1 MSQQGFLVC
10 ADITG
15 YTHYLD
21 ESELDHASRILSDVL
36 DLLLGEVQ
44 TPLRLS
50 RVEGDAVISYAPA
63 ADAVN
68 PQVLVDRLENTYVAF
83 RRALDQIVA
92 NSACGCRACAN
103 LSWLD
108 LKFIVHHGEFVVQ
121 RIGVQDELV
130 GPAVNL
136 LFRLTK
142 NTIREALGMAGY
154 LAFTEDAV
162 TALALPGYV
171 AELVEHLEPAP
182 SGDPKR
188 LLVKDMAPTWEE
200 RRVRGTLDLADEDL
214 LVTLER
220 EFPARLTVV
229 WDYLTSPALRALM
242 FGSDRDDV
250 QTLEDGRMGVD
261 AVYVCWHGKERLQH
275 RIVDWDPPVRYAF
288 LGPVGD
294 ATALGEFTSRAH
306 IDGTIVNFRSTVP
319 RTPDGAIIPEEL
331 HAVVAAELIEY
342 FDGAFDRILERL
354 ESDLAAAS

>member
-1 MSQQGFLVC
+1 MSEQGFLVC

-92 NSACGCRACAN
+92 NSMCGCRACAN

-121 RIGVQDELV
+121 RIGTQDELV
-130 GPAVNL
+130 GPSVNL
-136 LFRLTK
+136 LFRLAK
-142 NTIREALGMAGY
+142 NTIRETLGMAGY
-154 LAFTEDAV
+154 LAFTEAAV
-162 TALALPGYV
+162 TALAIPGY
-171 AELVEHLEPAP
+171 AAQLVEHLEPAA
-182 SGDPKR
+182 SGDSQR
-188 LLVKDMAPTWEE
+188 LLVKDMAPIWEE
-200 RRVRGTLDLADEDL
+200 RRARGTLDLAAEGV
-214 LVTLER
+214 LVTMER
-220 EFPARLTVV
+220 QFPARLTVV
-229 WDYLTSPALRALM
+229 WDYLTGPALRALM
-242 FGSDRDDV
+242 FGSDREDA
-250 QTLEDGRMGVD
+250 QALEDGRMGID
-261 AVYVCWHGKERLQH
+261 AVYVCWHGEARLEH

-288 LGPVGD
+288 LAPVGE
-294 ATALGEFTSRAH
+294 ATALGEFTSHPH
-306 IDGTIVNFRSTVP
+306 IDGTLVNFRATVP
-319 RTPDGAIIPEEL
+319 RTSDGVIIPEEM
-331 HAVVAAELIEY
+331 HAGVAAELTEF